1 MKRRTGFGVKPLR
14 KQATHLVGQDL
25 RLDRFGEESRA
36 SRSFGANSLTVE
48 SDRGQYQEQC
58 SAGLGQGTKLSDKIQ
73 SAQLWDGKFR
83 DDHGRYN
90 LAGKI
95 ESGLPVGGFDNIES
109 MMAQNRAIHDS
120 AV

>member
-1 MKRRTGFGVKPLR
+1 MKRKTVFGVKTLR
-14 KQATHLVGQDL
+14 KQTTHLVGQDL

-36 SRSFGANSLTVE
+36 PRSFCANTLTVE
-48 SDRGQYQEQC
+48 SDRGQYQEQG
-58 SAGLGQGTKLSDKIQ
+58 SAGLGHG
-73 SAQLWDGKFR
+73 AQLPDQIQPAQLRDGKFR
-83 DDHGRYN
+83 DDHGRGN

-95 ESGLPVGGFDNIES
+95 ESGLPVGGFDNIKS